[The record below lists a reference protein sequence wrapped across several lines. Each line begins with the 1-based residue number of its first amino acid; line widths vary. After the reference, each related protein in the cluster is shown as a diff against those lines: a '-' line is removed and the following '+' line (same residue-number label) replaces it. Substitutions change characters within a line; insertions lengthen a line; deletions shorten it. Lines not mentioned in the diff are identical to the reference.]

1 MLNNTDKIQDKT
13 QDKTIT
19 SLEIQLQNYL
29 DSLSEKEK
37 QTLEIAKDHLQT
49 SFCLEK
55 SIGFLEWLKSNNN

>member
-1 MLNNTDKIQDKT
+1 MLNNTDKYKT
-13 QDKTIT
+13 QDKTT

-55 SIGFLEWLKSNNN
+55 SIGFLEWLKLNNN

>member
-1 MLNNTDKIQDKT
+1 MLNNTDKTQDKT
-13 QDKTIT
+13 QDKTT